1 MRRAQWL
8 SFGFIAVFL
17 VWSAAQAEQIN
28 FKADLAPAPGVSS
41 SGKGTATASLDS
53 NTKTLTWTVDYS
65 GLSGPA
71 TAAHIHGPA
80 DPGANAGIV
89 VPFSGNLA
97 SPIKGS
103 ATLTDAQIAQLEAGK
118 WYVNIHTEA
127 NKPGEIRASSSG
139 RHSQRLSRDGLSK
152 DRGLVRRYRRPD

>member
-1 MRRAQWL
+1 LNMRRAGWVSL
-8 SFGFIAVFL
+8 SLIAVSL
-17 VWSAAQAEQIN
+17 VWGNAHAEQIT
-28 FKADLAPAPGVSS
+28 FKAALAPGPGIAS
-41 SGKGTATASLDS
+41 SGKGMATASLDTT
-53 NTKTLTWTVDYS
+53 TKTLTWTVDYS

-89 VPFSGNLA
+89 VPFTGNLA

-127 NKPGEIRASSSG
+127 NKPGEIRG
-139 RHSQRLSRDGLSK
+139 Q
-152 DRGLVRRYRRPD
+152 LVRGS

>member
-1 MRRAQWL
+1 MRCTRWL
-8 SFGFIAVFL
+8 SLGFLAIFL
-17 VWSAAQAEQIN
+17 MWGTALADPIK
-28 FKADLAPAPGVSS
+28 FKADLAPGPGVAS
-41 SGKGTATASLDS
+41 SGKGTATASLDT

-89 VPFSGNLA
+89 VPFTGNIT

-127 NKPGEIRASSSG
+127 NKPGEIRG
-139 RHSQRLSRDGLSK
+139 Q
-152 DRGLVRRYRRPD
+152 LVQAF

>member
-1 MRRAQWL
+1 MRRARWL
-8 SFGFIAVFL
+8 SFGFLAVFP

-41 SGKGTATASLDS
+41 SGKGAATASLDT

-89 VPFSGNLA
+89 VPFTGNVA

-127 NKPGEIRASSSG
+127 NKPGEVRGQLVRAS
-139 RHSQRLSRDGLSK
+139 
-152 DRGLVRRYRRPD
+152 

>member
-1 MRRAQWL
+1 MRRALLQSL
-8 SFGFIAVFL
+8 GFLALLL
-17 VWSAAQAEQIN
+17 VWSNAQAEQLK
-28 FKADLAPAPGVSS
+28 FKADLAPGPGIASQ
-41 SGKGTATASLDS
+41 GKGMATASLDTA
-53 NTKTLTWTVDYS
+53 TKTLTWTVDYS

-89 VPFSGNLA
+89 VPFTGNVA

-103 ATLTDAQIAQLEAGK
+103 ATLTDAQITQLEAGK

-127 NKPGEIRASSSG
+127 NKAGEIRG
-139 RHSQRLSRDGLSK
+139 Q
-152 DRGLVRRYRRPD
+152 LVRAS